1 VSINGNEGRSPQG
14 GTIVALGKHQH
25 TKHAGFRKERSDSK
39 AKNLSQ
45 DYPEFKKVHGST
57 TLGTLK
63 ERFDV
68 DSLNKV
74 RERLRNQ

>member
-1 VSINGNEGRSPQG
+1 MP
-14 GTIVALGKHQH
+14 LGKHQH

-39 AKNLSQ
+39 AKNLAQ
-45 DYPEFKKVHGST
+45 DYPEFEKVHGST

-63 ERFDV
+63 ERFHV

-74 RERLRNQ
+74 REKLRNQ

>member
-1 VSINGNEGRSPQG
+1 M
-14 GTIVALGKHQH
+14 ALGKHQH
-25 TKHAGFRKERSDSK
+25 TKHTGFRKERSDSK
-39 AKNLSQ
+39 AKNLAQ

-63 ERFDV
+63 ERLDV

-74 RERLRNQ
+74 RERLRHQ